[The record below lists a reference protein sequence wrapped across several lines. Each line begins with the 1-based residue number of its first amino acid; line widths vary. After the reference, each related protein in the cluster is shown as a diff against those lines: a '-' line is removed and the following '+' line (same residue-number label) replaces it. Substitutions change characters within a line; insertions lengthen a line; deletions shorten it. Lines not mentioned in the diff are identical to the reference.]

1 MVEYPVE
8 VKLVCRDCGEEDTF
22 TVTND
27 LDLLLVTELL
37 QKASFVCDDCV
48 GFDYRSLAVDED

>member
-1 MVEYPVE
+1 MVEFPVE
-8 VKLVCRDCGEEDTF
+8 MKLVCRDCGEEATF

-27 LDLLLVTELL
+27 LDLLLFTELL
-37 QKASFVCDDCV
+37 QMASFICDDCV